1 MNSAITLGVQAR
13 PRRDSWREQLLAC
26 PNGTAPGGAYLVV
39 CKAWSPVPPFLLL
52 AKGVTVSSFSFG
64 MRVCLVVGKVT
75 KVGQDVRYLAPQP
88 SQFILPTLV
97 ILTKPVNLV
106 YCTPCTGEYTGE
118 GVWIGSLEKG

>member
-1 MNSAITLGVQAR
+1 MFG
-13 PRRDSWREQLLAC
+13 RE
-26 PNGTAPGGAYLVV
+26 
-39 CKAWSPVPPFLLL
+39 
-52 AKGVTVSSFSFG
+52 
-64 MRVCLVVGKVT
+64 KVT

-118 GVWIGSLEKG
+118 GVWLGSLEKGIRGNELHCRANTLGRAVRHRVGRAMPDRIARRVRPEAWEAIAGLTRAHHLAG

>member
-1 MNSAITLGVQAR
+1 
-13 PRRDSWREQLLAC
+13 
-26 PNGTAPGGAYLVV
+26 V
-39 CKAWSPVPPFLLL
+39 CKSWPSVPPFLLL

-118 GVWIGSLEKG
+118 GVWLGSLEKRDKRE

>member
-1 MNSAITLGVQAR
+1 
-13 PRRDSWREQLLAC
+13 
-26 PNGTAPGGAYLVV
+26 
-39 CKAWSPVPPFLLL
+39 
-52 AKGVTVSSFSFG
+52 

-97 ILTKPVNLV
+97 ILIKPVTPA